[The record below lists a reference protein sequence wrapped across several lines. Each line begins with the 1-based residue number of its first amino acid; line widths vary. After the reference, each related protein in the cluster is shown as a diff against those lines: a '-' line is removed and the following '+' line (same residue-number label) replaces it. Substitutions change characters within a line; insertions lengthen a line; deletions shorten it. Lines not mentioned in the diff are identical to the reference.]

1 MKPDET
7 VERIFRQLNMRTES
21 MKKIKHSET
30 EKDPS
35 SFIGHTTD
43 DYKERKSGIQ
53 RLTGSLLVSVI
64 ALLFIAAPH
73 LSS

>member
-35 SFIGHTTD
+35 SL
-43 DYKERKSGIQ
+43 IQ
-53 RLTGSLLVSVI
+53 S
-64 ALLFIAAPH
+64 H
-73 LSS
+73 N